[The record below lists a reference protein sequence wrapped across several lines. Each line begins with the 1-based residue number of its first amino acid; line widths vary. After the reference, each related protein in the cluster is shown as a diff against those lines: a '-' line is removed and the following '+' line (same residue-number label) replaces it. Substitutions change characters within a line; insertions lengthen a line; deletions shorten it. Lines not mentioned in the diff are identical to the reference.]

1 MLFKLISKIYSYKS
15 REFFISISRAF
26 RSRWLQPQFKSC
38 GCTTRFEKIGKLVGA
53 DRISIGES
61 CYFAAGFYI
70 TSWDKGSKSEIVIG
84 NNCFL
89 GGDNHITSI
98 NKVVIGDNFLSG
110 KWVTITDNSHGD
122 TNNKELMGI
131 HPSLR
136 PVISKGAVVIGNNV
150 WVGDKV
156 TILPGVNIG
165 DGAVIAANAVVVK
178 DVPAYSVVAGVPA
191 KIVKNLNS

>member
-38 GCTTRFEKIGKLVGA
+38 RCTTRFEKIGKLVGA
-53 DRISIGES
+53 VRISIGES

-89 GGDNHITSI
+89 GGDNLCHAGTLLEQRVLGTRVQSYRQQHGRQQGQY
-98 NKVVIGDNFLSG
+98 VFMSCSH
-110 KWVTITDNSHGD
+110 NSNDMQFRLIERG
-122 TNNKELMGI
+122 NGYLFRI
-131 HPSLR
+131 
-136 PVISKGAVVIGNNV
+136 PVLYFKF
-150 WVGDKV
+150 
-156 TILPGVNIG
+156 
-165 DGAVIAANAVVVK
+165 
-178 DVPAYSVVAGVPA
+178 
-191 KIVKNLNS
+191 